1 MAALKAPRSD
11 GFLVIF
17 YKEYWEIVGGN
28 LVKAVISFFESGR
41 MLREVNNSFVVLIPK
56 NQSPVA
62 FNHFRPIS
70 LSNVVYKIISRLI
83 VVIIRPLLSKLIGSY
98 QSSFILGGWIA
109 ENEVIFQE
117 VLHSFNGR
125 KLKDGKMADKLQK
138 AYDRANW

>member
-56 NQSPVA
+56 NQS
-62 FNHFRPIS
+62 
-70 LSNVVYKIISRLI
+70 
-83 VVIIRPLLSKLIGSY
+83 LLLLTILDQFVFLMLCTK
-98 QSSFILGGWIA
+98 SSQG
-109 ENEVIFQE
+109 
-117 VLHSFNGR
+117 
-125 KLKDGKMADKLQK
+125 
-138 AYDRANW
+138 